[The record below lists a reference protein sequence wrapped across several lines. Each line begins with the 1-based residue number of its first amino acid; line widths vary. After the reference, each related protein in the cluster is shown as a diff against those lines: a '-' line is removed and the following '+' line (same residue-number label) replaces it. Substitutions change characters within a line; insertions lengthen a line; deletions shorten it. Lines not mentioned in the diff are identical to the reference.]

1 MTSPTKRRQRRADVA
16 ARAACPDHMS
26 AYCRVL
32 GCNRP
37 ARAGTT
43 GGLDRRY
50 CRAHAD
56 HYQRHGSPTKG
67 SYPARVLNP
76 YRRAA
81 LAWLMAN
88 PENPYVQIA
97 IRKVEGLYQRAGPH
111 IEAFRLQGM
120 EPRERAWAAWA
131 RLRTHQ
137 IDPRLPVAAW
147 LAIEMV
153 VRTDLEPASG
163 NEFKRVQAAK
173 LVHRMASGSH
183 KRWEHTLPDPG
194 WAGQRKKTVVKEMH
208 KYPKSRGRVL
218 RHLGKD
224 LEVAVE
230 LLVEYHLRAIHG
242 YTISAIDAS
251 AAGTSPF
258 VNGLTVMRR
267 KRTDTES

>member
-26 AYCRVL
+26 AYCRIV

-50 CRAHAD
+50 CRVHAD

-81 LAWLMAN
+81 LAWLLAN
-88 PENPYVQIA
+88 PDNPYVQIA
-97 IRKVEGLYQRAGPH
+97 IRKVGGLYQRAGPH
-111 IEAFRLQGM
+111 IEAYRLQGM

-137 IDPRLPVAAW
+137 VDPRLPVAAW

-183 KRWEHTLPDPG
+183 KRWEHTIPDPAWSG
-194 WAGQRKKTVVKEMH
+194 LRTKTVVERMH
-208 KYPKSRGRVL
+208 KYPKSRGRLL
-218 RHLGKD
+218 RHLGAD
-224 LEVAVE
+224 LEEAVE
-230 LLVEYHLRAIHG
+230 LLAEHCLAAISVSLAAVNGRGGGGKSPYGKRLVARRRALRAR
-242 YTISAIDAS
+242 S
-251 AAGTSPF
+251 
-258 VNGLTVMRR
+258 
-267 KRTDTES
+267 